1 MSAKDG
7 LSRDRGQIALAA
19 IDVSVK
25 YEKLSSSKRGAG
37 RLQNIRLI
45 PSRSTKFGVE
55 NVSIVAYEGEKIGL
69 VGRNGSGK
77 STILRAMAGLERIS
91 SGTVLARSQPVLLS
105 VSPAL
110 IPERT
115 GNENIELGLLAMGLS
130 PSAVADTV
138 HRVAD
143 LADLGRELDDPIN
156 TYSSGMG
163 SRLRFAI
170 AAVNPNTDILLID
183 EALGTGDAAFQDRSE
198 AAIDNIISNAGT
210 IFFVSHVPSAVV
222 KMCERAIW
230 MYQGRPIMDGESRE
244 VALTYQRWS
253 NHTVAKE
260 FDEAQRLID
269 EVSEAYEPPRIELV

>member
-1 MSAKDG
+1 MTADKNRSTRAD
-7 LSRDRGQIALAA
+7 IALAA

-25 YEKLSSSKRGAG
+25 YDSMNSAKRGANL
-37 RLQNIRLI
+37 LQRIGLV
-45 PSRSTKFGVE
+45 PAHATKYGVRK
-55 NVSIVAYEGEKIGL
+55 VSLVAHEGERIGL

-77 STILRAMAGLERIS
+77 STILRALAGLERIS
-91 SGTVLARSQPVLLS
+91 SGKVVAKSQPVLLS

-130 PSAVADTV
+130 PTQVSEMRP
-138 HRVAD
+138 RVAKM
-143 LADLGRELDDPIN
+143 ADLGPELDDPIK

-198 AAIDNIISNAGT
+198 AAIDNIVSNAGT
-210 IFFVSHVPSAVV
+210 IFFVSHTPSAVV

-230 MYQGRPIMDGESRE
+230 MYNGQPIMDGPSRQ
-244 VALTYQRWS
+244 VALTYQKWS
-253 NHTVAKE
+253 NLTVANE
-260 FDEAQRLID
+260 IQEAQQLID
-269 EVSEAYEPPRIELV
+269 EVSSQYKPPRIDMA